1 MTRPFA
7 ALVCLLALAWCCA
20 CGSSNSSGSGVTVN
34 VQGTFKVVEAG
45 AAPITLTAMV
55 MGASG
60 NTGVTWTI
68 SQGNAGCTPACG
80 TLSPSKTS
88 PNTSIVYT
96 PPATVPTNQQAAITA
111 RSLADGGQNYVFI
124 FQITPAISVSI
135 APKFT
140 TQTAGGPVVDLSATI
155 DDPTNSGISWTLLAG
170 GVSCSPQCGIL
181 NVDPAPALTAEY
193 QPPATVPTG
202 ANASPTIAATS
213 NLDPSKSD
221 SFSFT
226 IVPPPISVTITN
238 KFSTETV
245 NGAAITVNAT
255 VTQDSANAGVSWML
269 TSTTGPCS
277 PACGTLTPS
286 AAPSFSAT
294 YTPPTTAPTGP
305 AASPTITAT
314 SVTDPTQNDSFSF
327 SIVNAVALFKGS
339 YAFQVRGFDS
349 AGKPMAMSGSI
360 AADGAGNISGGE
372 LDLNDNTTVTAA
384 TGLTGTYVTD
394 TSFNNI
400 LRLTINITAGANAV
414 VLKGVLSSD
423 GKHGRIIEYDSSL
436 RLNAGTL
443 LLQDPATLSAANPA
457 GTYVF
462 GLDSDAGMSTS
473 GAVTTN
479 GRIVEAGQFTLGAGG
494 TSVTGGIA
502 DAGQAGAAAVLFG
515 GASPATIVAGSATAP
530 DANGRGTLTLT
541 INGNSTNYAYY
552 VVSAKQLNL
561 IEIDA
566 GGVFA
571 TVQSGSAQL
580 QKTLDAG
587 SINATS
593 VAALTGSS
601 NGTTSTNVIIGVLA
615 VSGGSSAS
623 ADYEDNNAGNVPPGQ
638 IPRTGSGSV
647 FSFDPTT
654 GRSVIIQGFFFGA
667 AVYLSDAGTGYMID
681 ISRGTDPS
689 GNNGFSGQLVPQT
702 PGPFTVQGDIA
713 GNSIGVTGGSASPA
727 LPNLDFAIAFDA
739 SGGYNSELDFTNQ
752 DLSIGSNGQ
761 VANAIRGGAYALADT
776 NLGRGTISFAPA
788 IFGDFTSAQA
798 VYGSFY
804 IIGPHQFVMI
814 GQGPLGMGG
823 DPSGILFFD
832 AQ

>member
-55 MGASG
+55 TGASG
-60 NTGVTWTI
+60 NSGVTWTI

-88 PNTSIVYT
+88 PNTSVVYT
-96 PPATVPTNQQAAITA
+96 PPATPPTNQQAAITA
-111 RSLADGGQNYVFI
+111 RSLADGRQNYVFT
-124 FQITPAISVSI
+124 FQITPPISLSI

-140 TQTAGGPVVDLSATI
+140 TQTAGGPVVDLTVTI
-155 DDPTNSGISWTLLAG
+155 NDPTNSGVSWTLLAG
-170 GVSCSPQCGIL
+170 GVSCSPQCGTL
-181 NVDPAPALTAEY
+181 TVNPAPALTAEY

-202 ANASPTIAATS
+202 ANASPTIAVTS
-213 NLDPSKSD
+213 NLDPGKSD
-221 SFSFT
+221 SFNFT
-226 IVPPPISVTITN
+226 ILPPPISVTITN

-255 VTQDSANAGVSWML
+255 VTEDSANAGVSWTL
-269 TSTTGPCS
+269 TSTAGPCS
-277 PACGTLTPS
+277 PACGTLIPS

-305 AASPTITAT
+305 AASPTITAI
-314 SVTDPTQNDSFSF
+314 SVTDPTKNDSFSF

-360 AADGAGNISGGE
+360 VADGAGNISGGE
-372 LDLNDNTTVTAA
+372 LDYNDNTAVTTA
-384 TGLTGTYVTD
+384 TGLTGTYLTD

-423 GKHGRIIEYDSSL
+423 GMHGRIIEYDNSL

-443 LLQDPATLSAANPA
+443 LLQDPAALSAANPA

-473 GAVTTN
+473 GAVTTT
-479 GRIVEAGQFTLGAGG
+479 GRIVEAGQFTIGAGG
-494 TSVTGGIA
+494 TSVTGGVA

-530 DANGRGTLTLT
+530 DATGRGTLTLT
-541 INGNSTNYAYY
+541 ISGNSTNYAYY
-552 VVSAKQLNL
+552 LVSAKQLNL
-561 IEIDA
+561 IEIDT

-571 TVQSGSAQL
+571 TVQAGSAQL

-593 VAALTGSS
+593 VAALTGTS
-601 NGTTSTNVIIGVLA
+601 NGTSTNVIIGVLA
-615 VSGGSSAS
+615 ISGGSAAS
-623 ADYEDNNAGNVPPGQ
+623 ANYEYNNAGNVPPGQ
-638 IPRTGSGSV
+638 SPLTGSGAV

-654 GRSVIIQGFFFGA
+654 GRSVIIQTFFFGA
-667 AVYLSDAGTGYMID
+667 AVYFSDAGTGYMID

-689 GNNGFSGQLVPQT
+689 GNNGLSGQLVPQT
-702 PGPFTVQGDIA
+702 PGPFTASGDIA
-713 GNSIGVTGGSASPA
+713 GNSIGVTGGTASPA
-727 LPNLDFAIAFDA
+727 LPNLDFAITFDA

-761 VANAIRGGAYALADT
+761 VANAIRGGAYALADS

-788 IFGDFTSAQA
+788 IFGDFTSPQA

-804 IIGPHQFVMI
+804 IIAPHQFVMI
-814 GQGPLGMGG
+814 GQGPTGMGA

-832 AQ
+832 PQ